1 MCFVRVQKGQR
12 RVREA
17 DVFKLKSPETLS
29 SIHQGQLSY
38 LSKSQQ
44 EVMENT
50 DF

>member
-1 MCFVRVQKGQR
+1 MCFVRVRKGQR

-38 LSKSQQ
+38 LSKRQQ